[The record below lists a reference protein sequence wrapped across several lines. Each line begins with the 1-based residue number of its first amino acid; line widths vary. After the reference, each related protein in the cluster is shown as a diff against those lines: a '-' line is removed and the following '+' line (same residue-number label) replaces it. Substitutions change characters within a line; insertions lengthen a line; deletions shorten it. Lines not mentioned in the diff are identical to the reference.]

1 MQERPKDKPLI
12 TEILDRQR
20 NQSKRKVIK
29 RKVITESIGDLDE
42 NTDEVEEDSLNS
54 RLPRR

>member
-20 NQSKRKVIK
+20 NQSKRKVI
-29 RKVITESIGDLDE
+29 TESIGDLDE

-54 RLPRR
+54 RPPRR